1 MTRITIILNAIKAVI
16 YMILLIIF
24 TVLVLVAAFRIGT
37 LYGFISI
44 TGLGLLWLKHIKI
57 EDMK

>member
-16 YMILLIIF
+16 YMILLITF
-24 TVLVLVAAFRIGT
+24 TVLVLVAAFRIDT

-57 EDMK
+57 EDRK

>member
-57 EDMK
+57 EDRK